1 MLLMLLLPHK
11 KRTKVYLA
19 GELGLICQYL
29 FNRDV
34 VIQIEKS
41 SERAFATAQLIS
53 EYRCAYLYTFAE
65 FLNGTIPNQ
74 CDVLKL
80 FCTLIRHADLQWTR
94 QAYPEIK
101 YYEFSNGKE

>member
-19 GELGLICQYL
+19 GELGLMCQYL

-41 SERAFATAQLIS
+41 SERASATAQLIS
-53 EYRCAYLYTFAE
+53 EYSCAYLYTFAE

-74 CDVLKL
+74 CDVLKTVL
-80 FCTLIRHADLQWTR
+80 HLD
-94 QAYPEIK
+94 
-101 YYEFSNGKE
+101 